1 MWSLII
7 NIGVDKNY
15 PNQLITQIRLTNIL
29 LLILKGVAVLLLIP
43 ILFED
48 GWAIAAYIDVF
59 SFFLFSFLILLNY
72 FNYNKLCRLITA
84 LYPPVIITL
93 ASIAVKIE
101 NPESVFIYDFFDA
114 RILVVG
120 FSILPFILFS
130 SQERKYMLSTFAFC
144 FLLVVAFDPIHSFF
158 GVGYTVFFGAMP
170 KAYIV
175 TGIYL
180 DIVLIFIA
188 ASLFYFLSNIKSLL
202 HKNILLAEGLGKKNI
217 ELSALFQELEESH
230 GVLQKNEIVI
240 KDQKRWL
247 EKSNFELVE
256 KLEKKTKELRQSNKE
271 LIRHN
276 NELEQFSNTLSHN
289 LRGPVANLLGLSNLF
304 KIDNSEA
311 NRINVADHIYKSAEA
326 LDGVIKDLNKI
337 VELRNNLHQIKEKI
351 EIKEEIDGIW
361 LILEP
366 NIKQCNGK
374 LLLDIEALLIYGVRS
389 YFYSVIYN
397 LISNAIK
404 YRHQDRDC
412 LIRIKT
418 SLTENECIIIIQD
431 NGIGIDLKKHG
442 DKMFGMYKR
451 FHTHLEGKG
460 LGLFLAKQQ
469 VEAMGGSISVE
480 SELNIGTRFIIKL
493 PNVKLSSIES
503 QLFYKSKVADI
514 YLDAINH
521 ITTLVW
527 KQTPNPTEF
536 KEVFTNNI
544 EVFSSYDS
552 DKWIIDLTLLV
563 NMSPL
568 RKKWVLNNAIEQYI
582 NVGIRKIA
590 VVRTLSEKDTEFW
603 HEFKTITSQKRLE
616 VIFVNST
623 KEAKENLLKDT
634 SIN

>member
-1 MWSLII
+1 MISSIV
-7 NIGVDKNY
+7 NIGIHKGMKG
-15 PNQLITQIRLTNIL
+15 QLKQQVTLTNKL
-29 LLILKGVAVLLLIP
+29 LLILIMVDLLLLFP
-43 ILFED
+43 IVFED
-48 GWAIAAYIDVF
+48 GWAIGAYIALASLLV
-59 SFFLFSFLILLNY
+59 LAGLIGLNY
-72 FNYNKLCRLITA
+72 FGYYTA
-84 LYPPVIITL
+84 SRVGTSLYP
-93 ASIAVKIE
+93 S
-101 NPESVFIYDFFDA
+101 FIVMVAAILIKQSNFDNVRVYDFFDA
-114 RILVVG
+114 RILIAG
-120 FSILPFILFS
+120 FFILPFILFS
-130 SQERKYMLSTFAFC
+130 LKEKIQLFLTISIIFA
-144 FLLVVAFDPIHSFF
+144 LVVAFDPIHVLF
-158 GVGYTVFFGAMP
+158 GVGYEHYFGPMAR
-170 KAYIV
+170 AYIV
-175 TGIYL
+175 SGIYM
-180 DIVLIFIA
+180 DIVLLFVGG
-188 ASLFYFLSNIKSLL
+188 SLIYFKSGVEKLF
-202 HKNILLAEGLGKKNI
+202 HKNFVLARDLGDKNI

-230 GVLQKNEIVI
+230 EVLQKNEVVI
-240 KDQKRWL
+240 KDQKSWL

-311 NRINVADHIYKSAEA
+311 NRMNVADHIYKSAEA

-374 LLLDIEALLIYGVRS
+374 LLLDIEAPLIYGVRS

-418 SLTENECIIIIQD
+418 SLTESEFIIIIQD

-480 SELNIGTRFIIKL
+480 SELNVGTRFIIKL
-493 PNVKLSSIES
+493 PNVELSSIES

-582 NVGIRKIA
+582 NVDIRKIA